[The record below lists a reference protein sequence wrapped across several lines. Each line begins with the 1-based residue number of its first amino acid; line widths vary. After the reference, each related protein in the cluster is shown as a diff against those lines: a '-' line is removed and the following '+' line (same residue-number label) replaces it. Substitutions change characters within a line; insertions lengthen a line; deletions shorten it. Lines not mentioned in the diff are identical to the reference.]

1 MNVAAETGYALAAG
15 MLLVI
20 VTAKPGYC
28 AQLMFDAAANVE
40 SSGSHKF
47 TGAVLKLGIS

>member
-1 MNVAAETGYALAAG
+1 MNVAAEIGQALAAG
-15 MLLVI
+15 MLVI

-40 SSGSHKF
+40 SSGSTNLPARF
-47 TGAVLKLGIS
+47 